1 MSLASY
7 AQVTTGVFGSN
18 KTLDG
23 VVQPHHSHTTNK
35 WIKLAELTLNG
46 NYNAAGITV
55 DFFPRNP
62 NHGDSRQQL
71 NVQFRNNHGTA
82 IENSHDISLVTFHG
96 QQKTV
101 RDVKVV
107 HTSGS
112 GVTNNKLSVWVQI
125 GISWLGYVPIEVRTY
140 GNVAY
145 EKTNQPCFTNIQ
157 DSGKVYSIQTYYGM
171 TGDKFEVAGN
181 VGIGTTSPSH
191 ELVVQGASSPNIE
204 LKNSNYSNGGFI
216 LNRTNYGHQWKWWA
230 EYNVMYFGFSTDESN
245 YANKFTINSNGNVGI
260 GTTNPKEKLAVN
272 GNIRAKEVKVEL
284 ENWPDY
290 VFTADYKLP
299 SLTSVK
305 AFIRKNGHLPNVPAA
320 AEVHDQGVALG
331 DISAKLLQKIEELT
345 LYTLQQEEKLQ
356 QQQQLIDAL
365 SARLSQIAP
374 QTTAYETPTP

>member
-1 MSLASY
+1 MKHMYLIGILALMSLASY

-157 DSGKVYSIQTYYGM
+157 DSGKVYSMQTYYGM
-171 TGDKFEVAGN
+171 NRSTFEVA
-181 VGIGTTSPSH
+181 
-191 ELVVQGASSPNIE
+191 
-204 LKNSNYSNGGFI
+204 
-216 LNRTNYGHQWKWWA
+216 
-230 EYNVMYFGFSTDESN
+230 
-245 YANKFTINSNGNVGI
+245 
-260 GTTNPKEKLAVN
+260 

-305 AFIRKNGHLPNVPAA
+305 AFITKNGHLPNIPAA

-345 LYTLQQEEKLQ
+345 LYTLQQEAKLQ

-374 QTTAYETPTP
+374 KTNAYETPTP